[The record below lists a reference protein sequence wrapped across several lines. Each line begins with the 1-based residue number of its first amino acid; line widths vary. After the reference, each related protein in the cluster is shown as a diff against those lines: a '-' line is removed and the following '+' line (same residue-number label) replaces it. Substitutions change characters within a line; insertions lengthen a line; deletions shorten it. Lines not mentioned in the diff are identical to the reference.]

1 MAKGV
6 EDKNR
11 VRQEDFLSLADGG
24 FSVVAGHIVVLDTVV
39 VKVVENGQTPL
50 VALPVV
56 GLGSVGTTGV
66 GPLVGGGGS
75 ARGPSKHY
83 SRG

>member
-24 FSVVAGHIVVLDTVV
+24 FSVVAGHIV
-39 VKVVENGQTPL
+39 EFHPI
-50 VALPVV
+50 PE
-56 GLGSVGTTGV
+56 
-66 GPLVGGGGS
+66 
-75 ARGPSKHY
+75 RREHY
-83 SRG
+83 YQVDFQL